1 MSDEEPRSKR
11 REDSSSDSSSD
22 SSDDDKASK
31 QTKKKSE
38 GNGKKR
44 SDSDSDS
51 SSSGRKD
58 DRAAPK
64 RAAESVDNEDSDSDD
79 DFVGPSLSDAAPQ
92 RKKRVLEYE
101 SVYLDNLPCGMN
113 YERSFMHRD
122 VVTHVAVTPTD
133 FVITASQD
141 GHIKFWKK
149 QEVGVEFVKHFRAH
163 LGTINDISVN
173 ATGALLATVA
183 SDKAV
188 KVFDIVNFDM
198 INMLKLDYVPTCAS
212 WIHKPGDAI
221 NELAVAEEGSTNIH
235 VYDGKGS
242 ADPLKTLKLHMKPVV
257 VITYCHNF
265 DIVISSDQGG
275 MVEYWSGAGQDHG
288 FPRRAKFESKLDT
301 DLYEFAKNKTH
312 PLNMTVSPTGELV
325 VMMGEDRK
333 IRMFR
338 LLTGKMVF
346 VIDESLGHYSELQQ
360 VKQVLPPME
369 FGKKIS
375 VEKDIAR
382 AGFAKYNN
390 LVFDESGNFLLYSS
404 LLGIKVVNTVT
415 QKVSR
420 LLGQREHL
428 RTLAL
433 ALFQGR
439 PKSMSCTA
447 TTTEMEASDNPAFT
461 DLGTDP
467 TLVGTAYKKNRFYL
481 FTNRSS
487 KDLSSI
493 DNDRDVFNEKPS
505 KEDIISATEEKGAP
519 RLYQNA
525 TIHTTVGDIHLDL
538 FPREC
543 PKTVEN
549 FCVHARNGYYNGH
562 IFHRVIRQFMIQ
574 TGDPLGTGT
583 GGESI
588 WGGEFEDEFSPKLR
602 HDRPYTLSM
611 ANAGPNTN
619 GSQFFVTVV
628 PTPWLDNKHTV
639 FGRVCRGMEVVQNI
653 GSLKSHPK
661 TDKPYDEVS
670 MVSISVRNPMLS

>member
-1 MSDEEPRSKR
+1 M
-11 REDSSSDSSSD
+11 
-22 SSDDDKASK
+22 
-31 QTKKKSE
+31 
-38 GNGKKR
+38 
-44 SDSDSDS
+44 
-51 SSSGRKD
+51 
-58 DRAAPK
+58 
-64 RAAESVDNEDSDSDD
+64 
-79 DFVGPSLSDAAPQ
+79 
-92 RKKRVLEYE
+92 
-101 SVYLDNLPCGMN
+101 
-113 YERSFMHRD
+113 
-122 VVTHVAVTPTD
+122 
-133 FVITASQD
+133 
-141 GHIKFWKK
+141 
-149 QEVGVEFVKHFRAH
+149 
-163 LGTINDISVN
+163 
-173 ATGALLATVA
+173 
-183 SDKAV
+183 
-188 KVFDIVNFDM
+188 
-198 INMLKLDYVPTCAS
+198 
-212 WIHKPGDAI
+212 GD
-221 NELAVAEEGSTNIH
+221 
-235 VYDGKGS
+235 
-242 ADPLKTLKLHMKPVV
+242 
-257 VITYCHNF
+257 
-265 DIVISSDQGG
+265 
-275 MVEYWSGAGQDHG
+275 
-288 FPRRAKFESKLDT
+288 
-301 DLYEFAKNKTH
+301 
-312 PLNMTVSPTGELV
+312 
-325 VMMGEDRK
+325 DRK

-338 LLTGKMVF
+338 LLTVF
-346 VIDESLGHYSELQQ
+346 SIDEGLNHYSELQQ
-360 VKQVLPPME
+360 IKQVLPPME

-382 AGFAKYNN
+382 AGASKYNN
-390 LVFDESGNFLLYSS
+390 LVFDESGNFLIYSS
-404 LLGIKVVNTVT
+404 LLGIKVVNVVT
-415 QKVSR
+415 KKVSR

-428 RTLAL
+428 RTLGL

-447 TTTEMEASDNPAFT
+447 TTTEMEASDNPALN
-461 DLGTDP
+461 DIGTDP
-467 TLVGTAYKKNRFYL
+467 TLVTTAYKKNRFYL

-487 KDLSSI
+487 KDLSSV
-493 DNDRDVFNEKPS
+493 DNERDVFNEKPS

-619 GSQFFVTVV
+619 GSQFFITVV

-661 TDKPYDEVS
+661 TDKPYEEVS